1 MSFRTHLTVGAL
13 LISFFLYACSNSEFP
28 ENFYSANE
36 EIAIVDDNSETGK
49 VGDKEDSTKTTNKQ
63 DEKKIAPEKT
73 TEDTIE
79 TKADSIKVDTTKIDT
94 SKVDST
100 KKDSTNVD
108 TAYVDT
114 TKADTTKGNED
125 STETKPL
132 VPEITEVEPALLSY
146 NFQSNSNAGNFTK
159 DFSCKIRN
167 NDILEC
173 FAKETLKSNELI
185 ATFEFTGDSVTL
197 TEGTR
202 IQSKTTS
209 IDYGNAISLNVH
221 YGEKNRTYEVHLY
234 PYTGLP
240 YISIETANGQDIT
253 DKKSLRDATIR
264 IMEDPDNQEFGV
276 SMNCGINGHGN
287 STWTDSPKK
296 PYAIK
301 FNKKTSLFSLPKG
314 KSWNLIANYFDK
326 TMVRNSAA
334 MYLSSIS
341 SAPYTP
347 KFQFV
352 ELILNGK
359 HRGTYQLFEKVNGS
373 KERLNLNDNDFL
385 LEVDNHPR
393 SKDIYITLGSLP
405 KPVKIH
411 SPDNITENDVNYNYI
426 KTVLE
431 DIEKVLF
438 SENFLDEEEGYK
450 KYIDIDALV
459 EWFVVTEIT
468 ENSSN
473 RVNWYMSYERNGK
486 LKMGPFWDYDLAFG
500 NSLWALAANNTDQ
513 LWMTSVTWFKQFM
526 KDPEFTRKVK
536 ERFNYFYTHK
546 ADLLNIMNENA
557 QKIKTSA
564 MVNNDLWNIF
574 ECDSCSPE
582 NIEELY
588 NSEVAKMT
596 EWTDA
601 HIEWLKS
608 EFDSFAE

>member
-1 MSFRTHLTVGAL
+1 MSFKTILTVGVFLTSL
-13 LISFFLYACSNSEFP
+13 LLFACSNIEFA
-28 ENFYSANE
+28 EDVYSTSE
-36 EIAIVDDNSETGK
+36 EIAIIDDDPEIGK
-49 VGDKEDSTKTTNKQ
+49 VFTEDSTKTAYMQ
-63 DEKKIAPEKT
+63 DEKNIT
-73 TEDTIE
+73 TDNTIDTN
-79 TKADSIKVDTTKIDT
+79 ANSIKIDT
-94 SKVDST
+94 TRASLI
-100 KKDSTNVD
+100 
-108 TAYVDT
+108 
-114 TKADTTKGNED
+114 KADLTEGNED
-125 STETKPL
+125 TTG
-132 VPEITEVEPALLSY
+132 EPALLSY
-146 NFQSNSNAGNFTK
+146 DFQSKTNTGKIAKG
-159 DFSCKIRN
+159 FSCKILN

-173 FAKETLKSNELI
+173 FAKETLKSKELI

-202 IQSKTTS
+202 IQSKKTS
-209 IDYGNAISLNVH
+209 IDYGNAISLTVH
-221 YGEKNRTYEVHLY
+221 YGKKNRTYQVRLY

-240 YISIETANGQDIT
+240 YISIETANGKEVT
-253 DKKSLRDATIR
+253 DKTNLRDASIR
-264 IMEDPDNQEFGV
+264 IMEDPDNQEFAV

-314 KSWNLIANYFDK
+314 KSWILVANYFDK

-347 KFQFV
+347 RFQFV

-359 HRGTYQLFEKVNGS
+359 HRGTYQLFEKVNDS
-373 KERLNLNDNDFL
+373 KERLNLHGNDFL

-393 SKDIYITLGSLP
+393 EKDVYITLESLP

-411 SPDNITENDVNYNYI
+411 SPDNINENDTNYNYI

-431 DIEKVLF
+431 DIEKTLF

-473 RVNWYMSYERNGK
+473 RVNWYMTYERNGK

-500 NSLWALAANNTDQ
+500 NSLWVLAANNTDQ

-526 KDPEFTRKVK
+526 KNPEFKRKVK
-536 ERFNYFYTHK
+536 ERFNYFYSHK
-546 ADLLNIMNENA
+546 ADLLNTMDENA
-557 QKIKTSA
+557 QKIKPSA
-564 MVNNDLWNIF
+564 MINNDLWDIF
-574 ECDSCSPE
+574 ECNSCSSE
-582 NIEELY
+582 NIGELY
-588 NSEVAKMT
+588 DNEVSQMI

-601 HIEWLKS
+601 RIEWLKS
-608 EFDSFAE
+608 KFDSFAE